1 MRRFL
6 IALLL
11 LGALCTGTA
20 FGGHRASSRTAAAQ
34 TGPVDIG
41 ALAREDRQAKDSAA
55 TARPETAPAAGQNP
69 WFTAMLFTGLILI
82 AAAGTT
88 VVVTVILR
96 RAARTRP
103 SPGLPAGE
111 PAPAPEGTAGFALAE
126 PARREPAGSAMD
138 SPEEPEEDSLDERAA
153 VLAQHMQRG
162 RGEMDLALRLE
173 ARADET
179 AGGAL
184 QRLSS
189 GVTSNAQ
196 RVRTAKRFGVGR
208 GEVDLAVRLKALA
221 SHARE
226 KEPTP

>member
-6 IALLL
+6 IPLLL
-11 LGALCTGTA
+11 LGALCAGTA
-20 FGGHRASSRTAAAQ
+20 FSGHQASSRTAAVH

-41 ALAREDRQAKDSAA
+41 ALAREDRRATDSAA
-55 TARPETAPAAGQNP
+55 TARPAAAPVAGQDP
-69 WFTAMLFTGLILI
+69 WFIAVLFTGLILI
-82 AAAGTT
+82 AGAGTT

-111 PAPAPEGTAGFALAE
+111 PAPAPEGTTCFALAE
-126 PARREPAGSAMD
+126 PERREPAGGVMD
-138 SPEEPEEDSLDERAA
+138 PPEESEEDSIEERAS

-173 ARADET
+173 AKADET

-184 QRLSS
+184 QRLSTS
-189 GVTSNAQ
+189 VTSNAQ

-208 GEVDLAVRLKALA
+208 GEVDLAVRLKTLA

-226 KEPTP
+226 KEPIP